1 MAQQTPFAQR
11 IVSGGRELIGRAYS
25 AQSQDF
31 YRLLATV
38 LFLVA
43 IGLVMV
49 LSASY
54 VDALA
59 AKTGSFNIFIRQAI
73 VGILGLVL
81 MTFASVFPMRFFFAT
96 ARIFFFGSAALQV
109 LTLAVG
115 KEINGNRNWL
125 PIIGDFAIQPSEFLK
140 VGIILLLAYNI
151 SNSRDQLDDG
161 KVWRQNVLFSL
172 GGLGLVILGKD
183 MGTGIIIFLVI
194 FGVAI
199 LAGLPRPWVL
209 GSAVLAGIG
218 GLLLLSQSSSRWPR
232 IMAWMNPDAPDPLN
246 YNWQQDHGI
255 WAIAAGG
262 WTGVG
267 LGNSKMKWS
276 WIPEVENDFIFA
288 IVGEELGLVGCFVV
302 IALFVYLIHL
312 LFRIAQKT
320 QDLFGRLVVTGVGIW
335 ITSQA
340 VINIAVVLDMLP
352 VLGVPLPLISAGGS
366 SLLALLGAVG
376 LVLAVE
382 RDNHAGRA
390 MGTMPKR
397 FGGSKVSVRR

>member
-1 MAQQTPFAQR
+1 MARQAPLAQR
-11 IVSGGRELIGRAYS
+11 VVVSGREIIGRVYS

-31 YRLLATV
+31 YRLLAVV

-59 AKTGSFNIFIRQAI
+59 ARTGSFNVFIRQAVI
-73 VGILGLVL
+73 GVAGLAL
-81 MTFASVFPMRFFFAT
+81 MTFASALPMRFFYGI
-96 ARIFFFGSAALQV
+96 ARLVFFSAAGLQV
-109 LTLAVG
+109 VTLFAG
-115 KEINGNRNWL
+115 REINGNRNWL
-125 PIIGDFAIQPSEFLK
+125 PIVGDFAIQPSEFLK

-151 SNSRDQLDDG
+151 SNTWNELDDA
-161 KVWRQNVLFSL
+161 KVWRSNTLFAL
-172 GGLGLVILGKD
+172 GGLGLVIAGRD
-183 MGTGIIIFLVI
+183 MGTGIIMFLII

-199 LAGLPRPWVL
+199 LAGLPRPWIF
-209 GSAVLAGIG
+209 GTALAAAAG

-232 IMAWMNPDAPDPLN
+232 ITAWLNPDAPDPLN

-262 WTGVG
+262 LTGVG

-288 IVGEELGLVGCFVV
+288 VIGEELGFIGCLVV
-302 IALFVYLIHL
+302 IALFVYLIFL
-312 LFRIAQKT
+312 LFKIAQKT

-382 RDNHAGRA
+382 RDNHAGRP

-397 FGGSKVSVRR
+397 FTASKSAGRR

>member
-1 MAQQTPFAQR
+1 MAQQAPVAQR
-11 IVSGGRELIGRAYS
+11 LVSGSRELIGRAYS
-25 AQSQDF
+25 SQSQDF
-31 YRLLATV
+31 YRLLAVV

-59 AKTGSFNIFIRQAI
+59 SKTGSFNIFIRQAV
-73 VGILGLVL
+73 VGAVGLIL
-81 MTFASVFPMRFFFAT
+81 MTFVSVLPMRFFFGIS
-96 ARIFFFGSAALQV
+96 RIAFFGAAGLQFI
-109 LTLAVG
+109 TLFVG

-125 PIIGDFAIQPSEFLK
+125 QIVGDFAIQPSEFLK

-151 SNSRDQLDDG
+151 SNTWNELDDG
-161 KVWRQNVLFSL
+161 KVWRNNVMFAI
-172 GGLGLVILGKD
+172 GGLGLVIAGRD
-183 MGTGIIIFLVI
+183 MGTGIIMFLVI

-209 GSAVLAGIG
+209 GSAVVAAIG
-218 GLLLLSQSSSRWPR
+218 GLFLLSQSSSRWPR
-232 IMAWMNPDAPDPLN
+232 ITAWMNPDAPDPLN

-288 IVGEELGLVGCFVV
+288 VVGEELGLIGCLVV
-302 IALFVYLIHL
+302 IALFVYLIFL
-312 LFRIAQKT
+312 LFKIAQKT

-335 ITSQA
+335 ITAQA

-382 RDNHAGRA
+382 RDNHAGRP

-397 FGGSKVSVRR
+397 FSATKPVGRR

>member
-1 MAQQTPFAQR
+1 MAQQMPLAQR
-11 IVSGGRELIGRAYS
+11 IAVGSRELLGRAYS

-31 YRLLATV
+31 YRLLAVV
-38 LFLVA
+38 LLLVA

-59 AKTGSFNIFIRQAI
+59 AKTGSFNIFIRQVA

-81 MTFASVFPMRFFFAT
+81 MTFASVFPMRFFYAV
-96 ARIFFFGSAALQV
+96 ARIVFFASAALQLV
-109 LTLAVG
+109 TVFVG

-125 PIIGDFAIQPSEFLK
+125 PIFGDFAIQPSEFLK

-151 SNSRDQLDDG
+151 ANSRNDLDDG
-161 KVWRQNVLFSL
+161 KIWWSNTWMAL
-172 GGLGLVILGKD
+172 GGLGLVIWGRD

-194 FGVAI
+194 FGLAI

-209 GSAVLAGIG
+209 GSALLAALG
-218 GLLLLSQSSSRWPR
+218 GVWLLSQSSSRWPR

-246 YNWQQDHGI
+246 YNWQQDHGV

-288 IVGEELGLVGCFVV
+288 IVGEELGLIGCLVV
-302 IALFVYLIHL
+302 IGLFVYLIFL
-312 LFRIAQKT
+312 LFTIAQKT
-320 QDLFGRLVVTGVGIW
+320 QDLFGRFVVTGVGIW
-335 ITSQA
+335 ITSQTL
-340 VINIAVVLDMLP
+340 INLAVVLDMAP

-366 SLLALLGAVG
+366 SLLALLGAIG

-382 RDNHAGRA
+382 RDNHAGRP
-390 MGTMPKR
+390 MGSMPKR
-397 FGGSKVSVRR
+397 LGGSKVSGRR

>member
-1 MAQQTPFAQR
+1 MF
-11 IVSGGRELIGRAYS
+11 
-25 AQSQDF
+25 
-31 YRLLATV
+31 
-38 LFLVA
+38 
-43 IGLVMV
+43 
-49 LSASY
+49 
-54 VDALA
+54 
-59 AKTGSFNIFIRQAI
+59 
-73 VGILGLVL
+73 
-81 MTFASVFPMRFFFAT
+81 
-96 ARIFFFGSAALQV
+96 
-109 LTLAVG
+109 AVG
-115 KEINGNRNWL
+115 G
-125 PIIGDFAIQPSEFLK
+125 
-140 VGIILLLAYNI
+140 LA
-151 SNSRDQLDDG
+151 
-161 KVWRQNVLFSL
+161 
-172 GGLGLVILGKD
+172 LVILGKD
-183 MGTGIIIFLVI
+183 MGTGIIMFLVI

-209 GSAVLAGIG
+209 GSAVVAAIG

-232 IMAWMNPDAPDPLN
+232 IMAWLNPGAPDPLN

-288 IVGEELGLVGCFVV
+288 IIGEELGLVGCLVV

-340 VINIAVVLDMLP
+340 IINIAVVLDMLP

-366 SLLALLGAVG
+366 SLLALLGAIG

-382 RDNHAGRA
+382 RDNHAGRP

-397 FGGSKVSVRR
+397 FGGSKASVRR

>member
-1 MAQQTPFAQR
+1 MARQAPLAQR
-11 IVSGGRELIGRAYS
+11 VVVSGREIIGRVYS

-31 YRLLATV
+31 YRLLAVV

-59 AKTGSFNIFIRQAI
+59 ARTGSFNVFIRQAVI
-73 VGILGLVL
+73 GVAGLAL
-81 MTFASVFPMRFFFAT
+81 MTFASALPMRFFYAI
-96 ARIFFFGSAALQV
+96 ARIVFFSAAGLQV
-109 LTLAVG
+109 VTLFAG
-115 KEINGNRNWL
+115 REINGNRNWL
-125 PIIGDFAIQPSEFLK
+125 PIVGDFAIQPSEFLK

-151 SNSRDQLDDG
+151 SNTWNELDDA
-161 KVWRQNVLFSL
+161 KVWRSNTLFAL
-172 GGLGLVILGKD
+172 GGLGLVIAGRD
-183 MGTGIIIFLVI
+183 MGTGIIMFLII

-199 LAGLPRPWVL
+199 LAGLPRPWIF
-209 GSAVLAGIG
+209 GTALAAAAG

-232 IMAWMNPDAPDPLN
+232 ITAWLNPDAPDPLN
-246 YNWQQDHGI
+246 YNWQQDHGV

-262 WTGVG
+262 LTGVG

-288 IVGEELGLVGCFVV
+288 VIGEELGFIGCLVV
-302 IALFVYLIHL
+302 IALFVYLIFL
-312 LFRIAQKT
+312 LFKIAQKT

-382 RDNHAGRA
+382 RDNHAGRP

-397 FGGSKVSVRR
+397 FAASKSAGRR